1 MAFDRNDLLKSS
13 TLVALSRDDSAVPV
27 LLSTKML
34 TTPAKISA
42 LIQGALTATLMT
54 FSSFVF
60 FRAGADESC

>member
-34 TTPAKISA
+34 KTPAKISA
-42 LIQGALTATLMT
+42 LIQGALTAPLMT
-54 FSSFVF
+54 VSSFVF